1 MNAVTEQS
9 AAQAGLAAEGQVI
22 TWFLQYQGPQSAL
35 PQWPAGVWLQEA
47 QVPSPEL
54 SQFLFTAVGAPWRW
68 YSRLS
73 WTYQDWL
80 DYLTLQQV
88 RTWVLYQQGTPAGF
102 VELWRHPED
111 ADSVE
116 VKFFGLIPAFIGQGL
131 GSLLAKA
138 AVALAQQWTSGR
150 VWLHTCSDDHPSAIK
165 TYQKAGFVVT
175 GECIEPAAAP
185 ADFDNAALAAPYVHS
200 RLQRFRQGQ

>member
-1 MNAVTEQS
+1 MNQVTENT
-9 AAQAGLAAEGQVI
+9 ATLMGLAGPGQVI
-22 TWFLQYQGPQSAL
+22 TWFMQYQGPTLAS
-35 PQWPAGVWLQEA
+35 PDWPAGAWLQEA

-88 RTWVLYQQGTPAGF
+88 RTWVLYKQGTPAGF
-102 VELWRHPED
+102 IELWRHPED

-116 VKFFGLIPAFIGQGL
+116 VKFFGLLPAFIGQGL
-131 GSLLAKA
+131 GAPLAKA

-150 VWLHTCSDDHPSAIK
+150 VWLHTCSDDHPSALN
-165 TYQKAGFVVT
+165 TYRKAGFVVT
-175 GECIEPAAAP
+175 GETIEPAEVP
-185 ADFDNAALAAPYVHS
+185 PDFESASLAAPYVHS
-200 RLQRFRQGQ
+200 RLQRFR